1 MIKYFKPFVF
11 ILCLLPL
18 GIIILDIY
26 YNNLGAEPVK
36 KIMNHFGEWTLIF
49 ICLTLTMSPLK
60 RITNLGFWIK
70 FRRMLG
76 LFVFFYATIHLLT
89 YVGLDYRFD
98 WDPIIND
105 VLKKKYIFIGFSAW
119 LLLIPLAITSSQKMI
134 KILGRNWKN
143 LHRLVYVIAI
153 FGSLHYIWLSKTIFF
168 KPFVFIIC
176 LWPLGT
182 IILDIYYNDLG
193 AEPVKKIMNHFGEW
207 TLIFICLTLS
217 MSPLKR
223 ITNLSFWIK
232 FRRMLGLFVFF
243 YATIHL
249 LTYVGLDYR
258 FDWEPI
264 INDVLKKKYVFIGFS
279 AWLLLIPLAAT
290 SSQKMIRILKHNWK
304 NLHRLVYVIAIF
316 GSLHYIWLSKTI
328 FFKPLIYT
336 LIIVVLLALR
346 IKIKKRDVNY
356 G

>member
-1 MIKYFKPFVF
+1 LIKYFKPFVF
-11 ILCLLPL
+11 ILCLWPL

-60 RITNLGFWIK
+60 RITNLSFWIK

-76 LFVFFYATIHLLT
+76 LFVFFYATVHLLT

-168 KPFVFIIC
+168 KP
-176 LWPLGT
+176 
-182 IILDIYYNDLG
+182 
-193 AEPVKKIMNHFGEW
+193 
-207 TLIFICLTLS
+207 
-217 MSPLKR
+217 
-223 ITNLSFWIK
+223 
-232 FRRMLGLFVFF
+232 
-243 YATIHL
+243 
-249 LTYVGLDYR
+249 
-258 FDWEPI
+258 
-264 INDVLKKKYVFIGFS
+264 
-279 AWLLLIPLAAT
+279 
-290 SSQKMIRILKHNWK
+290 
-304 NLHRLVYVIAIF
+304 
-316 GSLHYIWLSKTI
+316 
-328 FFKPLIYT
+328 LIYT

>member
-1 MIKYFKPFVF
+1 LIKYFKTFVF
-11 ILCLLPL
+11 IL
-18 GIIILDIY
+18 
-26 YNNLGAEPVK
+26 
-36 KIMNHFGEWTLIF
+36 
-49 ICLTLTMSPLK
+49 
-60 RITNLGFWIK
+60 
-70 FRRMLG
+70 
-76 LFVFFYATIHLLT
+76 
-89 YVGLDYRFD
+89 
-98 WDPIIND
+98 
-105 VLKKKYIFIGFSAW
+105 
-119 LLLIPLAITSSQKMI
+119 
-134 KILGRNWKN
+134 
-143 LHRLVYVIAI
+143 
-153 FGSLHYIWLSKTIFF
+153 
-168 KPFVFIIC
+168 C

-182 IILDIYYNDLG
+182 IVSDIYYNDLG

-207 TLIFICLTLS
+207 TLIFICLTLA

-264 INDVLKKKYVFIGFS
+264 INDVLKKKYIFIGFS
-279 AWLLLIPLAAT
+279 AWLLLIPLAVT
-290 SSQKMIRILKHNWK
+290 SSQKMIKILGSNWK
-304 NLHRLVYVIAIF
+304 NLHRLVYAIAIF